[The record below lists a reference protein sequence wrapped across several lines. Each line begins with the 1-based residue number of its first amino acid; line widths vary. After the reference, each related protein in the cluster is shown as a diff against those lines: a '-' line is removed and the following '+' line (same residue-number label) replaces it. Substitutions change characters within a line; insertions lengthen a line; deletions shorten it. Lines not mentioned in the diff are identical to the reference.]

1 MATLT
6 AHADLLVGDHTL
18 GDARSFALA
27 AATAWRCGVSNETL
41 VLLVDELVAAVR
53 ERADAEHGLV
63 LELVAHE
70 AQGLRVT
77 LADGRAVRA
86 TAADVVRGAPH
97 LSALLTSLTVRWGDE
112 PYRGGYCLWF
122 ELGQE
127 DPHPRGGPLRP
138 DEPDADIEVEAFLRR
153 HRATSREPALDAS
166 TAARLAAWTG
176 PDRTGSRP

>member
-6 AHADLLVGDHTL
+6 AHTDLLVGDHTV
-18 GDARSFALA
+18 GDARAFALA
-27 AATAWRCGVSNETL
+27 AAAAWRCGVSNETL

-53 ERADAEHGLV
+53 ERTDTEHGLV

-77 LADGRAVRA
+77 LADGSAVRA

-97 LSALLTSLTVRWGDE
+97 LSALLTSLAARWGDE
-112 PYRGGYCLWF
+112 PYRGGYSLWF
-122 ELGQE
+122 DLGPADP
-127 DPHPRGGPLRP
+127 DPHGGPLRP
-138 DEPDADIEVEAFLRR
+138 DQPDAEIEVEALLRR

-166 TAARLAAWTG
+166 TAARLAAWFG
-176 PDRTGSRP
+176 PDRTGTRP